1 MYPFNKP
8 FKPTYLFIHEF
19 TFYFI
24 IQMPLPVFLHE
35 HLLVGRGSYKMGFE
49 RNLNT
54 EGNDGQP
61 INRIESEILIDR
73 NSLIISQNFSVNVM
87 VGAEQNLVI
96 EETEMMDEENE
107 NNPFSNTSD
116 EDETL
121 EEVVVQKDY
130 TLIYSAPSETF
141 RKPLLITIIASNL
154 SENDVLVSI
163 EDEEDAIV
171 EEIVPAHSELAL
183 TAQNAMYIRALALV
197 PSQVKFFISVF
208 HPTSPF

>member
-1 MYPFNKP
+1 
-8 FKPTYLFIHEF
+8 
-19 TFYFI
+19 
-24 IQMPLPVFLHE
+24 
-35 HLLVGRGSYKMGFE
+35 MGFE

-54 EGNDGQP
+54 EGDAGQP

-73 NSLIISQNFSVNVM
+73 NSLIISQNFSVNVV

-96 EETEMMDEENE
+96 EELESGDEDNENE
-107 NNPFSNTSD
+107 FPSIPNSD
-116 EDETL
+116 EKV

-130 TLIYSAPSETF
+130 TLIYSAPSEAF
-141 RKPLLITIIASNL
+141 RKPLLITLIASNL
-154 SENDVLVSI
+154 SENDILVSI

-171 EEIVPAHSELAL
+171 EEIVPARSELAL

-197 PSQVKFFISVF
+197 PSEVKFFISVF